1 MTHET
6 PRRPAA
12 AARLRRRLTAAMLAL
27 GVAIPALALAQA
39 EGATG
44 GADRL
49 EGAGDR
55 GGLSDNFRQV
65 PRDSEG
71 RLREYEP
78 PTLPRP
84 EMTDARHARLRL
96 LDKMTGQVETLEMDA
111 GETRVEDRLE
121 LALRVCRVP
130 VGDDRGDAVAYL
142 EIRDLRE
149 DAPRFAGWMFA
160 ASPALSALDH
170 ARYDVWVESCST
182 SSASGSSGNE

>member
-1 MTHET
+1 MSRLEL
-6 PRRPAA
+6 
-12 AARLRRRLTAAMLAL
+12 RLRLSRRVLGGLMSLAVAIPGLAL
-27 GVAIPALALAQA
+27 GQA

-44 GADRL
+44 GTDRL
-49 EGAGDR
+49 DGVGGSGDR
-55 GGLSDNFRQV
+55 GGLEGNFRQV
-65 PRDSEG
+65 PRDAEG

-84 EMTDARHARLRL
+84 DMTDVRHARLRM
-96 LDKMTGQVETLEMDA
+96 LDKMTGQVETLEIDA
-111 GETRVEDRLE
+111 GETLVEDRLE
-121 LALRVCRVP
+121 LALRTCRVP
-130 VGDDRGDAVAYL
+130 VGDERGDAVAYL

-182 SSASGSSGNE
+182 SSASGASGNE